1 MSRSNLVYKTENYA
15 PFYESSIES
24 EINIVEKKGK
34 EKSKTPCI
42 KENEKKKNKKQKKK
56 RPIREFSM

>member
-15 PFYESSIES
+15 PFYESSIEV

-42 KENEKKKNKKQKKK
+42 KENEKKDKKKK
-56 RPIREFSM
+56 RPIRELSM